1 MLVITIFYLFLKLY
15 YFLFNMLKIF
25 THLYPYNIRSTN
37 IYINISKWLNLR
49 DIPAL
54 NSLFQVAYLYF

>member
-1 MLVITIFYLFLKLY
+1 
-15 YFLFNMLKIF
+15 MLKIF